1 MGRPPGT
8 GKRPRCRGPMARR
21 VACML
26 WAIVAIGGPRAAVS
40 AESLAVSVDREGA
53 LLRVHATLG
62 ADASAQ
68 LCYEV
73 LADFDHIEQFIPG
86 MRTSDVIS
94 AAGEPIRLHQVGEA
108 TAGPFS
114 FDIDV
119 TLAVTER
126 PPTRIE
132 FHRIAGNL
140 ERMTGGWEVEGDAS
154 HCSIVYRA
162 DIDPAFWV
170 PPLIGPRLMRNQVE
184 TQMRGLLHE
193 IARRAGRTPLPGAE
207 GS

>member
-1 MGRPPGT
+1 MDKPLRA
-8 GKRPRCRGPMARR
+8 RHHACREPVARR
-21 VACML
+21 RVFAL
-26 WAIVAIGGPRAAVS
+26 WAVVAIGGLQSAGA
-40 AESLAVSVDREGA
+40 AESLVVDVEREGA

-62 ADASAQ
+62 ADAPAQ

-108 TAGPFS
+108 SAGPFS

-140 ERMTGGWEVEGDAS
+140 ERMTGGWDVAGDAS
-154 HCSIVYRA
+154 HCSIVYQA

-184 TQMRGLLHE
+184 TQMRGLLAE
-193 IARRAGRTPLPGAE
+193 IARRAARTPSAGAR

>member
-1 MGRPPGT
+1 MCRPPGT
-8 GKRPRCRGPMARR
+8 GKRSREPTARR
-21 VACML
+21 VACAL
-26 WAIVAIGGPRAAVS
+26 WGVVGVCGLRSSLAAD
-40 AESLAVSVDREGA
+40 SLAVSVDREGG

-62 ADASAQ
+62 ADAPSQ

-108 TAGPFS
+108 SAGPFR

-140 ERMTGGWEVEGDAS
+140 ERMTGGWDVTGDAS

-184 TQMRGLLHE
+184 TQMRGLLDE
-193 IARRAGRTPLPGAE
+193 IARRAGRAPAAGAH